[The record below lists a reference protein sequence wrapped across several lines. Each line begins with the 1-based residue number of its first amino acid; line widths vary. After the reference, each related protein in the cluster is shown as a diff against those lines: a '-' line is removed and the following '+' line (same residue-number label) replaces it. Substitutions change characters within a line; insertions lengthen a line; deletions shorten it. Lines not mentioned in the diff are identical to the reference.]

1 MSTGTVKPVFD
12 IVVSPV
18 LSGGANSS
26 SDEKMVNYRQQ
37 LGLEVTTLEKVKLR
51 GEGH

>member
-1 MSTGTVKPVFD
+1 MKPVFD
-12 IVVSPV
+12 IVV
-18 LSGGANSS
+18 SGGANSS